1 MKLLY
6 LTDTHI
12 RNTNPPVRQDDFAAS
27 LKAKLTEIVALA
39 NELGVEAVL
48 HGGDFFDLPCPS
60 LSEAGEFLSLFTAL
74 RAPVYAVAGN
84 HDVFAYDPGTMG
96 RTMLGFLARLGHLR
110 LLPQGRAVYLD
121 DGRQRIQLTG
131 THFHRDIDRR
141 DPRLDYCVTKNDCD
155 VAVHVA
161 HGMLLDAPLEH
172 GPSHTVI
179 ADIAPFTEAD
189 VTLGSH
195 AHFGYPDVH
204 LQGKLFVNPGSVAR
218 MSAHPADLVRR
229 PQVIMLDFDAGPLPV
244 ATHIPLAS
252 ALPGPQVIDPEAGVL
267 AAACGEALRRLAAGA
282 SAGAPEGAD
291 DLETDLVLQAKEDG
305 VSPEVVHEA
314 LRLLAAARREVAV

>member
-12 RNTNPPVRQDDFAAS
+12 RNTNPPVRRDDFAAS

-39 NELGVEAVL
+39 NDLQVEAVL

-60 LSEAGEFLSLFTAL
+60 LSEAGDFVPLFVAL
-74 RAPVYAVAGN
+74 RAPIYAVAGN
-84 HDVFAYDPGTMG
+84 HDVFAYDPGTMD
-96 RTMLGFLARLGHLR
+96 RTMLGFLARLGHVR
-110 LLPQGRAVYLD
+110 LLPPGRAVYLD

-141 DPRLDYCVTKNDCD
+141 DPRLDYCVAKKDCD
-155 VAVHVA
+155 LAVHVA
-161 HGMLLDAPLEH
+161 HGMLLDTPLEY

-195 AHFGYPDVH
+195 AHFGYPDIR
-204 LQGKLFVNPGSVAR
+204 LDGKLFVNPGSVAR
-218 MSAHPADLVRR
+218 MSAHPADLARR
-229 PQVIMLDFDAGPLPV
+229 PQVILLDLDAGPLPV

-252 ALPGPQVIDPEAGVL
+252 ALPGPQVIDPEARIPASGSGG
-267 AAACGEALRRLAAGA
+267 AFRLAGPPAGTPPN
-282 SAGAPEGAD
+282 GD
-291 DLETDLVLQAKEDG
+291 DLEAALWSQAGEEG
-305 VSPEVVHEA
+305 ASPDVVREA
-314 LRLLAAARREVAV
+314 LRLLAAARREVAG